1 MIPALKPPP
10 PRPVVRAAF
19 ALYGALLRAAE
30 QVLPAEVTMMQRI
43 GGFWSTALLRVA
55 GRLAIAE
62 HLSAGPMTAAELARI
77 TGANEDALHR
87 SLRALSAMG
96 IFHLDRR
103 GRFSNNR
110 LSETL
115 RPGRVSS
122 MKDIA
127 EYFGSESNL
136 AAWNDFERTVMTGE
150 SAFPRVHGVSVWE
163 WFASHPDEMRA
174 FAGSMTSM
182 TEQAAPAI
190 AGAYP
195 FGKHARICDVAGSKG
210 TLLAEILVQHPQA
223 RGVLFDAPHVLA
235 EAPPYLGARGV
246 LGRVET
252 VAGSFFESVPEG
264 CDAYVLKDILHD
276 WDDARCITI
285 LENCR
290 RAMAGGAGGASRAN
304 GSRDTRLLVAEVLVD
319 RASTE
324 PPGPLIDVQ
333 MLAVCDGG
341 RQRTAGEMGA
351 LFARC
356 GLELRAVHPSP
367 MPNSVI
373 EAALR

>member
-1 MIPALKPPP
+1 MPAPKALRSPPS
-10 PRPVVRAAF
+10 RPVVRAAF

-30 QVLPAEVTMMQRI
+30 QVLPAEVTMMQRV

-55 GRLAIAE
+55 ARLAIAE
-62 HLSAGPMTAAELARI
+62 HLGAGPMTAAELARL

-87 SLRALSAMG
+87 SLRALAAMG
-96 IFHLDRR
+96 IFHLDGR

-127 EYFGSESNL
+127 EYFGSASNL

-235 EAPPYLGARGV
+235 EAPPYLRTRGV
-246 LGRVET
+246 EARVDT
-252 VAGSFFESVPEG
+252 VAGSFFESIPAG

-290 RAMAGGAGGASRAN
+290 RAMMGSGGGAN
-304 GSRDTRLLVAEVLVD
+304 GSRDARLLVAEVLVD
-319 RASTE
+319 RQSTE

-341 RQRTAGEMGA
+341 RQRSADEMGA

-356 GLELRAVHPSP
+356 GFELRAVHPSP

-373 EAALR
+373 EVALR

>member
-1 MIPALKPPP
+1 MIPAPKALRSPP

-55 GRLAIAE
+55 ARLAIAE
-62 HLSAGPMTAAELARI
+62 HLAAGPMTAAELARL

-87 SLRALSAMG
+87 SLRALAAMG
-96 IFHLDRR
+96 IFHLDGR

-110 LSETL
+110 LSDTL
-115 RPGRVSS
+115 RQGRVSS

-127 EYFGSESNL
+127 EYFGSASNL

-150 SAFPRVHGVSVWE
+150 SAFSRVHGVSVWD

-195 FGKHARICDVAGSKG
+195 FGNHARICDIAGSKG

-235 EAPPYLGARGV
+235 EASPYLRTRGV
-246 LGRVET
+246 EARVET
-252 VAGSFFESVPEG
+252 VAGSFFEAIPEG

-276 WDDARCITI
+276 WDDARCVTI

-290 RAMAGGAGGASRAN
+290 RAMVGSAN
-304 GSRDTRLLVAEVLVD
+304 GARDTRLLVAEVLVD
-319 RASTE
+319 RVSTE

-351 LFARC
+351 LFTRC

-373 EAALR
+373 EVALR